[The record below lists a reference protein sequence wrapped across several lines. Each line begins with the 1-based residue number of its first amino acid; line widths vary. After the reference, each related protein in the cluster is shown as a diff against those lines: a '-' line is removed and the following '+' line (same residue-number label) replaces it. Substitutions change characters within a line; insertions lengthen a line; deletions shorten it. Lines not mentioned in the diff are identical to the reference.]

1 MSLHPLVNKVRA
13 ARSKLSQWAL
23 VPGVAFMCSPVF
35 AALPT
40 MPTPG
45 TDMNGN
51 AVAAGDW
58 MGSMSAW
65 FKAGL
70 AILGL
75 VLLAFMFFKVVGGAV
90 TKWGEYTKGRADIGD
105 LKEYLIMGII
115 VVGFAILMVTYAFQ
129 TIGQT

>member
-1 MSLHPLVNKVRA
+1 MSPHPLINKVRA
-13 ARSKLSQWAL
+13 ARSKLSHWAL
-23 VPGVAFMCSPVF
+23 VPGVVLMCSPVF

-45 TDMNGN
+45 TDMKGN

-75 VLLAFMFFKVVGGAV
+75 VILAFMFFKVVGGAV
-90 TKWGEYTKGRADIGD
+90 TKWGEYTKGRADIAD

-115 VVGFAILMVTYAFQ
+115 IVGFAILMVTYAFQ
-129 TIGQT
+129 VIGET

>member
-1 MSLHPLVNKVRA
+1 MS
-13 ARSKLSQWAL
+13 
-23 VPGVAFMCSPVF
+23 SPVF

-45 TDMNGN
+45 TDMKGN

-75 VLLAFMFFKVVGGAV
+75 VILAFMFFKVVGGAV
-90 TKWGEYTKGRADIGD
+90 TKWGEYTKGRADIAD

-115 VVGFAILMVTYAFQ
+115 IVGFAILMVTYAFQ
-129 TIGQT
+129 VIGET

>member
-1 MSLHPLVNKVRA
+1 MSPQSLINKVRA
-13 ARSKLSQWAL
+13 VRNTLSRWVL
-23 VPGVAFMCSPVF
+23 VPGVALMCSPVF
-35 AALPT
+35 AALPV

-45 TDMNGN
+45 TDMKGN
-51 AVAAGDW
+51 SVAAGDW

-75 VLLAFMFFKVVGGAV
+75 VLLAFMFFKVVSGSV

-129 TIGQT
+129 VIGET

>member
-1 MSLHPLVNKVRA
+1 MTPQPFVNKLRA
-13 ARSKLSQWAL
+13 ARSTLSHWAL
-23 VPGVAFMCSPVF
+23 VPAVALMSSPVF

-45 TDMNGN
+45 TDMKGN

-70 AILGL
+70 SILGL
-75 VLLAFMFFKVVGGAV
+75 VLMAFMFFKVVGGAIG
-90 TKWGEYTKGRADIGD
+90 KWGEYTKGRADIGD

-115 VVGFAILMVTYAFQ
+115 IVGFAILMVTYAFQ
-129 TIGQT
+129 VIGQT

>member
-1 MSLHPLVNKVRA
+1 MSLKPLINTVRA
-13 ARSKLSQWAL
+13 ARSMVGHWAL
-23 VPGVAFMCSPVF
+23 IPGVALMSSPVL

-45 TDMNGN
+45 TDMKGN
-51 AVAAGDW
+51 AVAQGDW

-65 FKAGL
+65 FKAGM

-105 LKEYLIMGII
+105 LKEYMVMGVVI
-115 VVGFAILMVTYAFQ
+115 VGFAILLITYAFQ
-129 TIGQT
+129 TIGET

>member
-1 MSLHPLVNKVRA
+1 MARCPQHVQPLGACPSRGA
-13 ARSKLSQWAL
+13 HEQSGL
-23 VPGVAFMCSPVF
+23 C
-35 AALPT
+35 
-40 MPTPG
+40 G
-45 TDMNGN
+45 TADHAHTGH
-51 AVAAGDW
+51 W

-90 TKWGEYTKGRADIGD
+90 GKWGEYTKGRADIGD

-115 VVGFAILMVTYAFQ
+115 IVGFAILMVTYAFQ
-129 TIGQT
+129 VIGET

>member
-1 MSLHPLVNKVRA
+1 MKAKSLVNTVRA
-13 ARSKLSQWAL
+13 ARNKLSHWAL
-23 VPGVAFMCSPVF
+23 VPAVAIMSSPAF

-70 AILGL
+70 AIFGLIILGFL
-75 VLLAFMFFKVVGGAV
+75 FMKVVGGAV

-105 LKEYLIMGII
+105 MKEYMIMAVII
-115 VVGFAILMVTYAFQ
+115 VGFAILMVTYAFQ
-129 TIGQT
+129 VIGQT

>member
-1 MSLHPLVNKVRA
+1 MSPHPLVNKVRA

-23 VPGVAFMCSPVF
+23 VPGVALMCSPVF

-75 VLLAFMFFKVVGGAV
+75 VLLAFMFFKVVGGEAIITGRNRV
-90 TKWGEYTKGRADIGD
+90 TMTRVETEQPSERPIRAYFES
-105 LKEYLIMGII
+105 L
-115 VVGFAILMVTYAFQ
+115 V
-129 TIGQT
+129 

>member
-1 MSLHPLVNKVRA
+1 MSPHPLINKVRA
-13 ARSKLSQWAL
+13 ARSKLSHWAL
-23 VPGVAFMCSPVF
+23 VPGVVLMSSPVF

-45 TDMNGN
+45 SDMKGN

-75 VLLAFMFFKVVGGAV
+75 VILAFMFFKVVGGAV
-90 TKWGEYTKGRADIGD
+90 TKWGEYTKGRADIAD

-115 VVGFAILMVTYAFQ
+115 IVGFAILMVTYAFQ
-129 TIGQT
+129 VIGET

>member
-1 MSLHPLVNKVRA
+1 MSPHPLINKVRA
-13 ARSKLSQWAL
+13 ARSKLSHWAL
-23 VPGVAFMCSPVF
+23 VPGVVLMSSPVF

-45 TDMNGN
+45 TDMKGN

-75 VLLAFMFFKVVGGAV
+75 VILAFMFFKVVGGAV
-90 TKWGEYTKGRADIGD
+90 TKWGEYTKGRADIAD

-115 VVGFAILMVTYAFQ
+115 IVGFAILMVTYAFQ
-129 TIGQT
+129 VIGET